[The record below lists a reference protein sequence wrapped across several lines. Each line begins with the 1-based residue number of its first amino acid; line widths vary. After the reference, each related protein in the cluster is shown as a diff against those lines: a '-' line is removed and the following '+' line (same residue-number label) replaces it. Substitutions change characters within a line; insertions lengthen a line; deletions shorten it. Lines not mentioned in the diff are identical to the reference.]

1 MRLAMLFCLAMF
13 AATLSGCTEDSVTS
27 PRDVTPPAAPRGLYS
42 TTGNGGVTLRW
53 LANTEGDVS
62 GYRIYMSECE
72 SGGSCPYD
80 RQGATTGTSFVLT
93 GLANGVTRYFAIAAV
108 DAAGNESA
116 LTYETVFDTPRPAGV
131 NALLGNFV
139 NDPAG
144 SGWDFSSAAARSS
157 NDNLTDVYFG
167 YNGGVYQMFAKD
179 VGATLTDIQDAG
191 YATSLDAVDWAPNT
205 GWSPSGTVELIIG
218 HCYIVW
224 TRDNHYAKFRVT
236 SLSASQVGF
245 DWAYQT
251 AVGNPE
257 LAAKRAFDEDR
268 APRPVA
274 WIAR

>member
-1 MRLAMLFCLAMF
+1 MRLATLLTVVLFALPLA
-13 AATLSGCTEDSVTS
+13 GCTDNNVTS

-42 TTGNGGVTLRW
+42 TTGNSAVTLRW
-53 LANTEGDVS
+53 LANTEGDVA
-62 GYRIYMSECE
+62 GYRIYMSACE

-80 RQGATTGTSFVLT
+80 RQGSTTGTSFVLG

-116 LTYETVFDTPRPAGV
+116 LTYETIFDTPRPAGV
-131 NALLGNFV
+131 DAAIGNFV
-139 NDPAG
+139 NSAAG
-144 SGWDFSSAAARSS
+144 AGWDFSAATARSS
-157 NDNLTDVYFG
+157 NDTLTDVYFG

-179 VGATLTDIQDAG
+179 VGGTFTDLQDAG

-224 TRDNHYAKFRVT
+224 TRDDHYAKFRVT
-236 SLSASQVGF
+236 SLSTAQVTF
-245 DWAYQT
+245 DWAYQSDP
-251 AVGNPE
+251 GNPE

-274 WIAR
+274 WIAK